1 MADSHTD
8 ILTITHSQTSVTNQ
22 ACVTS
27 LPSRRVWVQV
37 VGEMLQAMQVLLDRL
52 SALQMMLLQ
61 KPVVSGHYTSA
72 PYHNL
77 LQPLDQ
83 YVRAVMESAVQL
95 GALTA
100 ELLSERCTDA
110 SLEAVQAQIKQLE
123 QLRWLSSPPSCCLHR
138 MMLWFDGSML
148 GLSLFE
154 AHVRQL
160 EGLS

>member
-1 MADSHTD
+1 
-8 ILTITHSQTSVTNQ
+8 
-22 ACVTS
+22 
-27 LPSRRVWVQV
+27 
-37 VGEMLQAMQVLLDRL
+37 MLQAMQVLLDRL

-83 YVRAVMESAVQL
+83 FVRAVMESAVQL
-95 GALTA
+95 GAFIA

-123 QLRWLSSPPSCCLHR
+123 KLRWLSSPPSCCLHR
-138 MMLWFDGSML
+138 MMLWFGGSMS

-160 EGLS
+160 EGLG